1 MSTKTPILLV
11 VDLQQLIVDRPPKT
25 WGTRSTPNLTTTVPK
40 ILSAFRANNLPVIHV
55 QHQSINPSHPLHAS
69 QTANVAPHP
78 CAAPLEGEPVIVK
91 LTGSAFVNTNLVEIL
106 ENSGGKEKN
115 RLVIIGVDGA
125 ECINST
131 TRSAADLGW
140 EVQVVPEA
148 CASYEVGDRRGE
160 GGEIIEAE
168 VVHKVVMGILVGYA
182 KLVGV
187 EELLGE
193 LSGKT
198 EKL

>member
-11 VDLQQLIVDRPPKT
+11 VDLQQLYVDAPAA
-25 WGTRSTPNLTTTVPK
+25 WGPRSTPNLTTTVPK
-40 ILSAFRANNLPVIHV
+40 ILSAFRANNFPIVHV
-55 QHQSINPSHPLHAS
+55 QHHSSNPSSPAHAT

-78 CAAPLEGEPVIVK
+78 CAAPLEGEPIIVK
-91 LTGSAFVNTNLVEIL
+91 LTGSAFVNTNLVEVL
-106 ENSGGKEKN
+106 ENLGGKEKN
-115 RLVIIGVDGA
+115 KLVVLGIDSA
-125 ECINST
+125 ECVNST

-148 CASYEVGDRRGE
+148 CAAYPVGDRRGE
-160 GGEIIEAE
+160 GAEIIEAE
-168 VVHKVVMGILVGYA
+168 VVHKVAIAILAAYA

-193 LSGKT
+193 LSGKA

>member
-11 VDLQQLIVDRPPKT
+11 IDLQQLIVDGPKT
-25 WGTRSTPNLTTTVPK
+25 WGPRSTPDLTTTVPK
-40 ILSAFRANNLPVIHV
+40 ILSAFRANNFPIVHV
-55 QHQSINPSHPLHAS
+55 LHQSSDPSSPVHAT

-78 CAAPLEGEPVIVK
+78 CAAPLEGEPVVVK
-91 LTGSAFVNTNLVEIL
+91 LTGSPFVNTSLVEVL
-106 ENSGGKEKN
+106 ENLGGKEKN
-115 RLVIIGVDGA
+115 KLVVIGVDGA
-125 ECINST
+125 ECVNST
-131 TRSAADLGW
+131 VRSAADLGW

-148 CASYEVGDRRGE
+148 CASYAVGNRRGE
-160 GGEIIEAE
+160 EGEIIEAD
-168 VVHKVVMGILVGYA
+168 VVHKVAMAILVAYA

-193 LSGKT
+193 LGGKA